1 MAIFLVSFS
10 LVRNQTYADRL
21 DRLMAELQAGP
32 WWAETGALIVVE
44 SPETIDAFCER
55 LLAPW
60 CFDETIDVAVVFD
73 LVGGEARTKGRFRDF
88 NLYDIVPWT
97 KRL

>member
-1 MAIFLVSFS
+1 MAIYLVSFNM
-10 LVRNQTYADRL
+10 VRNQSYADRL

-44 SPETIDAFCER
+44 SQETIDVFCER